1 MTRGRWAVAA
11 AFCLAALLAAA
22 AATWRAALAP
32 PATSAEPQIFEV
44 ARGASLQTI
53 TRQLQAAGLIRNARA
68 VEVLARYRGLGSGLR
83 AGEYRLS
90 ADAPPGAIL
99 DKLARGQVVTY
110 ELVVPEGYTAAMIA
124 ERVEA
129 AGLGDADAFLAW
141 VRDARSPADLGVEG
155 ASLEGYLYPETY
167 RLPRGLSSREI
178 AAVLVNQFLRV
189 WRELE
194 PLAREHSLS
203 MHEIVTLASI
213 VEKETGV
220 AEERPL
226 IAAVFLNRLKRG
238 MRLETDPTVIYGI
251 PDFDGNL
258 RRSDLENP
266 DNPFNTYRIT
276 GLPPGPIANP
286 GRESLAAVLS
296 PAEADYLYF
305 VSRND
310 GTHKFSRT
318 YREHLLA
325 VNEFQKK
332 RLR

>member
-141 VRDARSPADLGVEG
+141 VRDARSPADLGVDG